1 MRRLIDA
8 LSKISLNIDPTHRST
23 HAFAIRALANI
34 AEVCGS
40 RFARESDRAVD
51 LSLLLLDSLP
61 AQEALLKNVVSFVPG
76 CGHLA
81 NAAAIAIGPDLS
93 AKHKVFLK
101 AMNVAAIIRDLQA
114 IRGFKISALALDKT

>member
-1 MRRLIDA
+1 M
-8 LSKISLNIDPTHRST
+8 SLP
-23 HAFAIRALANI
+23 
-34 AEVCGS
+34 
-40 RFARESDRAVD
+40 
-51 LSLLLLDSLP
+51 LLDSLP

-101 AMNVAAIIRDLQA
+101 AMNVAAITRDLQSHSRVSKFIHLHWINETA
-114 IRGFKISALALDKT
+114 EEEEKIQILSSSCSSNIQCN